1 MSSMSL
7 LTDFFL
13 FLKLFSVD
21 SLFLLK
27 ILFRGGL
34 FNVLDEDWGIVYC
47 LDNSLTINA
56 LPSVGN
62 STDPS
67 SVSNW
72 F

>member
-1 MSSMSL
+1 MSL
-7 LTDFFL
+7 LTDCFL

-21 SLFLLK
+21 TLSLLK

-34 FNVLDEDWGIVYC
+34 FNVLDDDWGIFYC

-67 SVSNW
+67 SFFNW